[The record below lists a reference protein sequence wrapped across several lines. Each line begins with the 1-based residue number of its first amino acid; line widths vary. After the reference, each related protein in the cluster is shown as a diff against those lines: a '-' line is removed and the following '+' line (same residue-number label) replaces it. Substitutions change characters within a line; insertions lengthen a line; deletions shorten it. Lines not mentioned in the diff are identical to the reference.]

1 MEEVIVPKIS
11 VIMPVYNCEAYVKEA
26 IDSILNQTFSDFEL
40 IIIDDCST
48 DSTLSIVKSYGDPRI
63 NVVEK
68 EQNTG
73 YTNSLNSAILIAK
86 GKYIARMDGDDISL
100 PERFEK
106 QLEFLEKNSDVIL
119 CGTGVEI
126 IGKNQISQYPSNHEM
141 IKIQL
146 CYNAS
151 FYHPTIMI
159 RKLVL
164 LENNYN
170 KEFEPAEDYELWTRL
185 VHIGKL
191 ANLDEVLLQYRI
203 HQSQTSNVRKQEQEN
218 YIFKCQIQMLD
229 RLNISAFFTLHQI
242 KKALNFSVDT
252 SFEEVKTTLQIFDR
266 LFKTNDKLKIFNKDL
281 FEIYIKNKKKFYL
294 RNYLFKSNGKWGA
307 NFFRLLRLISFQ
319 EIIEVMSPLKRIKKV
334 VKKLI

>member
-1 MEEVIVPKIS
+1 MEKVIAPKIS
-11 VIMPVYNCEAYVKEA
+11 VIMPVYNCETYIKEA

-48 DSTLSIVKSYGDPRI
+48 DSTLSIVKSYSDQRI

-73 YTNSLNSAILIAK
+73 YTNSLNDAILIAK

-106 QLEFLEKNSDVIL
+106 QVEFLENNSEIIL
-119 CGTGVEI
+119 CGTEVEI
-126 IGKNQISQYPSNHEM
+126 IGKNHISKYPSNHEM

-159 RKLVL
+159 RRLVL
-164 LENNYN
+164 LENNYD
-170 KEFEPAEDYELWTRL
+170 KKFEPAEDYELWTRL
-185 VHIGKL
+185 VNIGEL

-203 HQSQTSNVRKQEQEN
+203 HQSQTSNIRKLEQEN
-218 YIFKCQIQMLD
+218 NIFKCQIQMLD
-229 RLNISAFFTLHQI
+229 KLNISVFFTLHQI

-252 SFEEVKTTLQIFDR
+252 SFEEVKTTLQVFDR
-266 LFKTNDKLKIFNKDL
+266 LLKTNDKLEVFNKDL
-281 FEIYIKNKKKFYL
+281 FEISIKNKKIFYL
-294 RNYLFKSNGKWGA
+294 KNYLFKSNGKWKA
-307 NFFRLLRLISFQ
+307 NMFHLVRLISVQ
-319 EIIEVMSPLKRIKKV
+319 EIIVVMSPLKRIKKV

>member
-1 MEEVIVPKIS
+1 MEEVIAPKIS

-26 IDSILNQTFSDFEL
+26 INSILNQTFSDFEL

-48 DSTLSIVKSYGDPRI
+48 DSTLSIVKSYEDSRI
-63 NVVEK
+63 KIVEK

-73 YTNSLNSAILIAK
+73 YTNSLNNAILIAK
-86 GKYIARMDGDDISL
+86 GKYIARMDGDDISM
-100 PERFEK
+100 PERFEQ
-106 QLEFLEKNSDVIL
+106 QLQFLENNPEIIL

-126 IGKNQISQYPSNHEM
+126 IGENRISKYPLNHEM

-159 RKLVL
+159 RRLVL

-218 YIFKCQIQMLD
+218 YIFNCQIQMLD
-229 RLNISAFFTLHQI
+229 RLNISVFFSLHQI

-266 LFKTNDKLKIFNKDL
+266 LLKTNNKLQVFNKDL
-281 FEIYIKNKKKFYL
+281 FEISIENKKIFFL
-294 RNYLFKSNGKWGA
+294 RNYLYKSNRKLIV
-307 NFFRLLRLISFQ
+307 NFFQLLSLISFSQ
-319 EIIEVMSPLKRIKKV
+319 IIEVISPIKRIKKGIR
-334 VKKLI
+334 KLI